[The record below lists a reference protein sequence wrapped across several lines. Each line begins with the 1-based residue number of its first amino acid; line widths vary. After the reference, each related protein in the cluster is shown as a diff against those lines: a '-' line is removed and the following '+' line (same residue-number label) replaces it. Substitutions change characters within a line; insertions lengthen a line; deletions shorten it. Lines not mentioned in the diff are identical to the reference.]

1 MKITTKSIDSDF
13 EQWRGWH
20 IIVIAKALLGH
31 SALDFYARFMHGID
45 AETINKFADQVN
57 VEDKTATLCPAAP
70 VSAVPVRYFMYTEI
84 VDIPNYVD
92 DFKKNIIEFI
102 ELNRTAIKARKILVD
117 LHRDSDPVSY
127 LYLRAAEQTFQEY
140 AADAEIDEIVLLS

>member
-1 MKITTKSIDSDF
+1 MKITTKNIDSDF

-20 IIVIAKALLGH
+20 IIVIAKALIGH

-45 AETINKFADQVN
+45 TETIHKFADQVN
-57 VEDKTATLCPAAP
+57 DQDKTATLYPAAP

-84 VDIPNYVD
+84 VDIPDYVD
-92 DFKKNIIEFI
+92 DFKKNIREFI
-102 ELNRTAIKARKILVD
+102 EQNRATIKARKILID

-127 LYLRAAEQTFQEY
+127 LYLRAAEQTFKEY
-140 AADAEIDEIVLLS
+140 AVDGEIDEVVLMS